1 MRRARSGGG
10 VLTKTHFAFAAAI
23 VLIGLV
29 AVPTF
34 SPTAAANSPGARPAW
49 KQELF
54 AIPSPLDPSEQGNQ
68 APFGDGSGLHVGANV
83 RVNAPQKPAPDGFLG
98 RSETTIAVA
107 DDGLHMVAGWND
119 AQGFC
124 GPPFG
129 AACTPQT
136 PSGLSG
142 YGFSADGGA
151 TWTDGGAPD
160 PALGFA
166 SVGFPVFTRGDPWL
180 AADADGH
187 TFLYA
192 NLAVRGDTGEDLG
205 VSVHRGAFARGS
217 FSWQDVRVFN
227 SPNGANDF
235 YDKEAI
241 ATDSQDAANA
251 VVSLTNFQALC
262 GIAQNGFGQIE
273 VWRTRDGGNT
283 WLGPAIAG
291 PEQADSVANC
301 GNAGTLQQSSVPVFG
316 PNGEVFVTWQVG
328 PTFSLDGV
336 PSTNAAIF
344 AARSLNGGKTFGA
357 PVKVAD
363 INSMRQDSPVG
374 YNRARINDHPRIA
387 VLTGGDHDGRV
398 LVAFPSAN
406 VPTSSP
412 GTAQNLV
419 SVNLFLSF
427 SDDSGV
433 TWSKPKPIAGSVP
446 ANGVK
451 RFWPVV
457 TVSPGDASVNVVYY
471 ESLEQAVPGA
481 PACNIAI
488 GGGLRRVG
496 PAHSL
501 VNTMLV
507 RSKDGGRTF
516 GDPVTVSS
524 VTSDWCAG
532 TTNIRPNFGDY
543 IGATTVGTTTFAVWA
558 DSRETILIGGT
569 PRNVVDVFFAP
580 VGEGQ

>member
-1 MRRARSGGG
+1 MADHGRLLAEPEAFMGGHLHLQKRMGREQLRAP
-10 VLTKTHFAFAAAI
+10 AP
-23 VLIGLV
+23 
-29 AVPTF
+29 VPTDSSRWSLRRPPPKSTVE
-34 SPTAAANSPGARPAW
+34 SPACEATST
-49 KQELF
+49 K
-54 AIPSPLDPSEQGNQ
+54 
-68 APFGDGSGLHVGANV
+68 
-83 RVNAPQKPAPDGFLG
+83 
-98 RSETTIAVA
+98 
-107 DDGLHMVAGWND
+107 
-119 AQGFC
+119 C
-124 GPPFG
+124 G
-129 AACTPQT
+129 
-136 PSGLSG
+136 
-142 YGFSADGGA
+142 
-151 TWTDGGAPD
+151 
-160 PALGFA
+160 
-166 SVGFPVFTRGDPWL
+166 
-180 AADADGH
+180 
-187 TFLYA
+187 
-192 NLAVRGDTGEDLG
+192 
-205 VSVHRGAFARGS
+205 
-217 FSWQDVRVFN
+217 
-227 SPNGANDF
+227 
-235 YDKEAI
+235 
-241 ATDSQDAANA
+241 
-251 VVSLTNFQALC
+251 
-262 GIAQNGFGQIE
+262 
-273 VWRTRDGGNT
+273 
-283 WLGPAIAG
+283 
-291 PEQADSVANC
+291 
-301 GNAGTLQQSSVPVFG
+301 
-316 PNGEVFVTWQVG
+316 
-328 PTFSLDGV
+328 
-336 PSTNAAIF
+336 
-344 AARSLNGGKTFGA
+344 
-357 PVKVAD
+357 
-363 INSMRQDSPVG
+363 
-374 YNRARINDHPRIA
+374 A

-406 VPTSSP
+406 APTSSP

-427 SDDSGV
+427 SDDGGA

-501 VNTMLV
+501 VNTILA